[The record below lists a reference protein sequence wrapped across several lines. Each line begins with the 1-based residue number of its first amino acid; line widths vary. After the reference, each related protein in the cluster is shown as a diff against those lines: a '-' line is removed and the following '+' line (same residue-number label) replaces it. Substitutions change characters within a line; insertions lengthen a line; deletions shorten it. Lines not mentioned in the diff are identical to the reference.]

1 MLSIVHFVPA
11 GQSSGDVRLI
21 DLSGSTGGRVRVGR
35 LDVYYNSQWGTV
47 CHDGFGPTGALVACR
62 QLGFLGYVAYG
73 VVRRYKYTN
82 NYSLRKTNYY
92 YRQ

>member
-21 DLSGSTGGRVRVGR
+21 DLSGSIGYRIGR